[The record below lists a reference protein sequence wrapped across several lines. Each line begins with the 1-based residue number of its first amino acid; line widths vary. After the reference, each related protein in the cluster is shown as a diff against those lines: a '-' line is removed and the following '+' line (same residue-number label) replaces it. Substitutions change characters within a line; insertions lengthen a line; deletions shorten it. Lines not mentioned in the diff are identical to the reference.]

1 MSSIDKEH
9 EIQTPTRR
17 KTVKKITINIAFTQ
31 YEIIQKISQCLGW
44 RVKSIDDEDKDDD
57 SDLIWTDCA
66 VQPEKLCKMKPY
78 QKINHF
84 PNMHEIAR
92 KNFLAKN
99 LNKLRK
105 LFPDDF
111 SFYPKTFLYPS
122 DLPSLKLHNTSKK
135 IYIVKPEASCQGKGI
150 FLTKALDGF
159 IENERYVIQEYIT
172 NPLLIDKL
180 KFDMRIYVLIAG
192 CNPLKVFLHK
202 EGLGRFATEP
212 YSQPN
217 SKNLHNSCMHL
228 TNYAINK
235 NNENFIFN
243 NDPKNDNIGHKRSL
257 TATMKKIQELGFDV
271 EKIWKDISGIIV
283 KTLCTI
289 QPSLAHVYRACQPDD
304 PYNGM
309 CFEVLG
315 FDILL
320 DEMGKPWLLEVNHS
334 PSFNI
339 DSPLD
344 YKIKFQVLQQALVLL
359 NFNPDNKREYEDRK
373 KKQILLRTLSHN
385 KQQEKDN
392 KISDFKNAQLK
403 RAAWEASHIGDFV
416 MIFPSSN
423 PIFDNYLRAS
433 QQIWVESTGGRLLN
447 KDSRP
452 LSQENTSK
460 FLGSVKKN
468 PQYLTKKNDL
478 TVFQRL
484 YKIKKVKIEPGP
496 VPPCVQ
502 LDEAFKTQY
511 FKSQTPYSFIELAIP
526 KKIEE
531 RSRYKSIPKKRIS
544 HNHQHFEEIFKEK
557 KVGERLATLGG
568 KNNHGYE
575 TPLQICSVIT
585 DEGLFSD
592 PQRAKLFKQLV
603 FKKLF

>member
-1 MSSIDKEH
+1 MSNIDKEH
-9 EIQTPTRR
+9 EIQTPSRR
-17 KTVKKITINIAFTQ
+17 KAGKKITINIAFTQ
-31 YEIIQKISQCLGW
+31 YEIIQKISQSLGW
-44 RVKSIDDEDKDDD
+44 RVKSIDDDEDD
-57 SDLIWTDCA
+57 SDLIWTDCS

-122 DLPSLKLHNTSKK
+122 ELSSLKLYNTSKK
-135 IYIVKPEASCQGKGI
+135 FYIVKPEASCQGKGI
-150 FLTKALDGF
+150 FLTKSLEGF
-159 IENERYVIQEYIT
+159 VENERYVIQEYIT

-192 CNPLKVFLHK
+192 CDPLKVFLHK

-212 YSQPN
+212 YSPPN
-217 SKNLHNSCMHL
+217 SKNFHNTCMHL

-235 NNENFIFN
+235 NSENFIFN
-243 NDPKNDNIGHKRSL
+243 SDPKNDNVGHKRSL
-257 TATMKKIQELGFDV
+257 TATMSKIQELGFDI
-271 EKIWKDISGIIV
+271 EKIWKDISAIIV

-289 QPSLAHVYRACQPDD
+289 QPSLAHVYKACQPDD

-315 FDILL
+315 FDIIL
-320 DEMGKPWLLEVNHS
+320 DETGKPWLLEVNHS

-359 NFNPDNKREYEDRK
+359 NLNPDNKREYDDRK
-373 KKQILLRTLSHN
+373 KKQILFRTLSHN

-403 RAAWEASHIGDFV
+403 RATWENSHIGDFT

-433 QQIWVESTGGRLLN
+433 QQIWVESTGGRILN
-447 KDSRP
+447 KDQRP
-452 LSQENTSK
+452 VSQEGTSK
-460 FLGSVKKN
+460 ALSSMKKN
-468 PQYLTKKNDL
+468 LQYSTKKNDL

-511 FKSQTPYSFIELAIP
+511 FKSQTPYSFIELVIP

-531 RSRYKSIPKKRIS
+531 RSRYRSFPKKRIS
-544 HNHQHFEEIFKEK
+544 NNHQHFEEMLKEK
-557 KVGERLATLGG
+557 KFGERLAMLGGG
-568 KNNHGYE
+568 KNTQPYE

-592 PQRAKLFKQLV
+592 PQRAKFFKQLL